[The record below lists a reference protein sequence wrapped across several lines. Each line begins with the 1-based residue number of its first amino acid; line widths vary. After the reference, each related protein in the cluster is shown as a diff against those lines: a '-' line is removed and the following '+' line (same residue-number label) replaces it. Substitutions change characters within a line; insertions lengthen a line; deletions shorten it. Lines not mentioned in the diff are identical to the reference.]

1 VGKTKSGMIKGEGG
15 FCCIKG
21 KFVKGSSVSD
31 PYSFYP
37 DPDPAF
43 EAEYLPIRIIQ
54 GFNDQKIGK
63 NLQLKIKI
71 K

>member
-1 VGKTKSGMIKGEGG
+1 M
-15 FCCIKG
+15 
-21 KFVKGSSVSD
+21 KGSSVSD